1 MRHREPTGRTVEI
14 AGETLRYHRC
24 RVLPD
29 TALVLRDVV
38 REAERLWR
46 RELGDDGYE
55 DLRTTPDGDDFFTGR
70 VRIEPVPPERE
81 MLAVWLPFPVGF
93 RKAIRPQLIDQV
105 EVPEGGRDVS

>member
-1 MRHREPTGRTVEI
+1 VRDREPPGRTVQLG
-14 AGETLRYHRC
+14 GETLHYHRC

-38 REAERLWR
+38 REAERLWKR
-46 RELGDDGYE
+46 QLGGDTYRELRDTPEGDE
-55 DLRTTPDGDDFFTGR
+55 FFTGR

-93 RKAIRPQLIDQV
+93 RQLIKPQLIDHV
-105 EVPEGGRDVS
+105 EIP

>member
-1 MRHREPTGRTVEI
+1 MELD
-14 AGETLRYHRC
+14 GETLRYHRC

-38 REAERLWR
+38 REAERLWK
-46 RELGDDGYE
+46 RELGVERYDE
-55 DLRTTPDGDDFFTGR
+55 LRATAAGDDFFTGR

-93 RKAIRPQLIDQV
+93 RELIKPQLVDHV
-105 EVPEGGRDVS
+105 EVP

>member
-1 MRHREPTGRTVEI
+1 MELD
-14 AGETLRYHRC
+14 GETLRYHRC

-38 REAERLWR
+38 REAERLWK
-46 RELGDDGYE
+46 RELGVERYDK
-55 DLRTTPDGDDFFTGR
+55 LRATAAGDDFFTGR

-93 RKAIRPQLIDQV
+93 RELIKPQLVDHV
-105 EVPEGGRDVS
+105 EVP